1 MIAEQVL
8 FIVFVFLVILYKFMH
23 TMITGSY
30 RDRQPI
36 ISSGNKRW
44 LHLLFNKKKRGREK
58 IMKKKKVMAL
68 LLATAM
74 AATCLT
80 ACGGSNDADNTTTT
94 PAAEDN
100 TTADDSNA
108 ADDNN
113 ASDDANKDDSTSA
126 ADEEEITAT
135 ITVWGPSED
144 QSAENG
150 NWLSTM
156 CDAFNAEHPNW
167 NLTFEYGVCAESD
180 AKTQVGQDPT
190 AAADVYMYAND
201 QLTDLIAANGIAQL
215 GGETETYVKET
226 NSKAIVDSV
235 TVGDAVYG
243 VPFTTNTWFMYYDK
257 SAFTEDEVK
266 SLDAMLAKDKVSFPL
281 NNSWYIASF
290 YVANGCTLFGDGTDN
305 DAGIDFGGDKAVAVT
320 NYLVNMV
327 NNANFVNDKDGSGL
341 AGLRDGSVKAMFS
354 GSWDYAAVKEALGDN
369 FGATV
374 LPSITIDGTECQMKS
389 FAGSKA
395 IGVNPNAEYP
405 QVAVALAKYL
415 GSAEAQQKHYEL
427 RNIVP
432 CNTELLSQED
442 VQNDALVVAQNATFD
457 TTSILQPFVSNMG
470 NYWTPA
476 ENFGNSLLNK
486 EVTAD
491 NAAEMTESFNKSL
504 NTSVVAE

>member
-1 MIAEQVL
+1 
-8 FIVFVFLVILYKFMH
+8 
-23 TMITGSY
+23 
-30 RDRQPI
+30 
-36 ISSGNKRW
+36 
-44 LHLLFNKKKRGREK
+44 
-58 IMKKKKVMAL
+58 MKKKKVMAL

-80 ACGGSNDADNTTTT
+80 ACGGGDAETTT
-94 PAAEDN
+94 PETTNEAA
-100 TTADDSNA
+100 TDDAATDDAATDEAATDDAA
-108 ADDNN
+108 ADES
-113 ASDDANKDDSTSA
+113 AETSA
-126 ADEEEITAT
+126 ADEEAITAT
-135 ITVWGPSED
+135 ITVWAPSED

-156 CDAFNAEHPNW
+156 CDAFNEAHPNW
-167 NLTFEYGVCAESD
+167 NLTFEYGVCGESD

-190 AAADVYMYAND
+190 AAADVYMFAND

-226 NSKAIVDSV
+226 NSQAIVDSV
-235 TVGDAVYG
+235 TVDGAVYG

-305 DAGIDFGGDKAVAVT
+305 DAGIDFSGDKAVAVT
-320 NYLVNMV
+320 NYLVNLV

-374 LPSITIDGTECQMKS
+374 LPSITIDGAEKQMKS

-432 CNTELLSQED
+432 CNTELLAQED

-491 NAAEMTESFNKSL
+491 NAAEMTEALNKSL
-504 NTSVVAE
+504 NESVVAE

>member
-1 MIAEQVL
+1 
-8 FIVFVFLVILYKFMH
+8 
-23 TMITGSY
+23 
-30 RDRQPI
+30 
-36 ISSGNKRW
+36 
-44 LHLLFNKKKRGREK
+44 
-58 IMKKKKVMAL
+58 MKKKKVLSL

-80 ACGGSNDADNTTTT
+80 ACGGDDNTTTEPET
-94 PAAEDN
+94 EETGDE
-100 TTADDSNA
+100 TTEVGDETTETGDETTG
-108 ADDNN
+108 DET
-113 ASDDANKDDSTSA
+113 ST

-135 ITVWGPSED
+135 IKVWSPSED
-144 QSAENG
+144 QSADNG
-150 NWLSTM
+150 NWLGTM
-156 CDAFNAEHPNW
+156 CDAFNEAHPNW
-167 NLTFEYGVCAESD
+167 NLTFEYGVCAEAD

-190 AAADVYMYAND
+190 AAADVYFYAND

-226 NSKAIVDSV
+226 NSQAIVDSV
-235 TVGDAVYG
+235 TVDGAVYG

-290 YVANGCTLFGDGTDN
+290 YVANGGTLFGDGTDEA
-305 DAGIDFGGDKAVAVT
+305 AGIDFGGDKGTAVT
-320 NYLVNMV
+320 KYLVDMV
-327 NNANFVNDKDGSGL
+327 ANPNFVNDKDGSGL

-369 FGATV
+369 MGVTV
-374 LPSITIDGTECQMKS
+374 LPSITIDGQECQMKS

-395 IGVNPNAEYP
+395 IGVNPNSQYP
-405 QVAVALAKYL
+405 QVAVALAKFL
-415 GSAEAQQKHYEL
+415 GSAEAQQSHYEL
-427 RNIVP
+427 RSIVP
-432 CNTELLSQED
+432 CNTELLAQEE

-457 TTSILQPFVSNMG
+457 TTAILQPFVSAMN

-476 ENFGNSLLNK
+476 ENFGNALLNG

-491 NAAEMTESFNKSL
+491 NAAEKTEEF
-504 NTSVVAE
+504 NTSMNSSVVE

>member
-1 MIAEQVL
+1 
-8 FIVFVFLVILYKFMH
+8 
-23 TMITGSY
+23 
-30 RDRQPI
+30 
-36 ISSGNKRW
+36 
-44 LHLLFNKKKRGREK
+44 
-58 IMKKKKVMAL
+58 MKKKKVMAL

-80 ACGGSNDADNTTTT
+80 ACGGSDSNTDT
-94 PAAEDN
+94 PAADV
-100 TTADDSNA
+100 ADDANTDADDANTDA
-108 ADDNN
+108 ADD
-113 ASDDANKDDSTSA
+113 ADADDADDAGTSA
-126 ADEEEITAT
+126 ADEEEITAK
-135 ITVWGPSED
+135 ITVWAPSED

-156 CDAFNAEHPNW
+156 CEAFKAEHPNW
-167 NLTFEYGVCAESD
+167 NLEFEYGVCAEGD
-180 AKTQVGQDPT
+180 AKTQVGQDAT

-215 GGETETYVKET
+215 GGETEAYVKET
-226 NSKAIVDSV
+226 NSQAIVDSV
-235 TVGDAVYG
+235 TVDGAVYG

-257 SAFTEDEVK
+257 SAFTEDEIK

-305 DAGIDFGGDKAVAVT
+305 EAGIDFGGDKAVAVT

-354 GSWDYAAVKEALGDN
+354 GSWDYAAVKEALGEN
-369 FGATV
+369 FGAAV

-432 CNTELLSQED
+432 CNTELLAQDEVKSDE
-442 VQNDALVVAQNATFD
+442 VVVAQNATFD